1 VSQALDALCARFAVC
16 TMEAHA
22 AAAAQTPHLPVRESL
37 ASRPPHTRWAS
48 SRATTI

>member
-1 VSQALDALCARFAVC
+1 VHTVG
-16 TMEAHA
+16 EHA
-22 AAAAQTPHLPVRESL
+22 EAAAQTPHLPVRESL